1 MKIRAWLATTLAL
14 ICLFPGTADAR
25 MVALIIGNSD
35 YANTSPLTN
44 PANDIQII
52 AASAH
57 QAGFDDVTVASDLSV
72 NEFQLAMRDF
82 RAKSDGADVALVY
95 FAGHGI
101 EAQGK
106 NWLIPVDAELKADLD
121 LPYEAINLD
130 RVLESVSG
138 AQIRIVIL
146 DACRNNPFGRTWR
159 SGTRAV
165 AHGMASVDADDVLVI
180 YAAAPGQTASDGKGT
195 NSPFALSLAKRLPQP
210 DLPVQLLG
218 GSIRDDVLAATGG
231 NQRPFVSA
239 SITGTPVYLV
249 PRVKLVTAP
258 PPAVPSGNRTA
269 LEDIM
274 WKGALAENNVR
285 AFSAYLSEFPGGR
298 FAAKAGAN
306 ISRLLQSPVS
316 TSSVATTIANM
327 SAPAAPSDAAAVSRK
342 YILSNLRIECL
353 RVTGNIRLGFPDQ
366 LFLRFNTGER
376 VPAGKRDVYKVKKG
390 DSWLLEQPF
399 EFDQPASFQIKEFDD
414 IGGSDLIGT
423 IYVGETAG
431 SFTKMLD
438 GDNSD
443 YRVTYTL
450 AVK

>member
-1 MKIRAWLATTLAL
+1 MTSKLLPLRRAKRGLT
-14 ICLFPGTADAR
+14 
-25 MVALIIGNSD
+25 M
-35 YANTSPLTN
+35 SPL
-44 PANDIQII
+44 PPIYRSI
-52 AASAH
+52 
-57 QAGFDDVTVASDLSV
+57 
-72 NEFQLAMRDF
+72 QLAMRDF
-82 RAKSDGADVALVY
+82 RTKSDGAEVAMVY
-95 FAGHGI
+95 YAGHGI

-106 NWLIPVDAELKADLD
+106 NWLIPVDAELKGDLD

-165 AHGMASVDADDVLVI
+165 AHGMAGVDADDVLVI
-180 YAAAPGQTASDGKGT
+180 YAAAPGQTASDGDGA

-210 DLPVQLLG
+210 DLPMQLLG

-231 NQRPFVSA
+231 NKRPFVSA

-249 PRVKLVTAP
+249 PRTKVAATPSPAAP
-258 PPAVPSGNRTA
+258 SDNSAA

-298 FAAKAGAN
+298 FSTEAGAN
-306 ISRLLQSPVS
+306 ISRLLSSPAS
-316 TSSVATTIANM
+316 ELATATT
-327 SAPAAPSDAAAVSRK
+327 PAKRVEPATASVSRK
-342 YILSNLRIECL
+342 FILSNLRIECL

-366 LFLRFNTGER
+366 LFLRFNNGER
-376 VPAGKRDVYKVKKG
+376 VPPGKREVYKVKKG
-390 DSWLLEQPF
+390 DIWLLEQPF

-423 IYVGETAG
+423 IYVGKTAG
-431 SFTKMLD
+431 TFTKELD

-450 AVK
+450 AVR